1 MKMKSSATEWEL
13 HRIVRNF
20 RSKVYETAKITLI
33 ISVTNTCSEGWA
45 SAVKHK
51 NFLRGVEDD
60 LNHYL

>member
-1 MKMKSSATEWEL
+1 MKSSATEWEL

-45 SAVKHK
+45 SAVKQK
-51 NFLRGVEDD
+51 LPQGSRR
-60 LNHYL
+60 